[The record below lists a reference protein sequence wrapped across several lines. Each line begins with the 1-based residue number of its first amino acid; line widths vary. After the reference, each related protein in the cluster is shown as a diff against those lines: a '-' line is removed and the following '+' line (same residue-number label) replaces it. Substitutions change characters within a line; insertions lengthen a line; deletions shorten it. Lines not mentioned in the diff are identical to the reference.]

1 MLKFVSGTGNISN
14 RETKSEAAR
23 PPEPEGN
30 KKALQMKERRVIK
43 MYVTYE
49 SLIQIGIFIIALVTL
64 CYEVFKGKKD

>member
-1 MLKFVSGTGNISN
+1 
-14 RETKSEAAR
+14 
-23 PPEPEGN
+23 
-30 KKALQMKERRVIK
+30 